1 MMRRIWECDALVR
14 TWMQSIAQEQ
24 LEAMRSLGAQPA
36 LYYQQR
42 SEHMAISLQL
52 ASSISSDLR
61 MSH

>member
-1 MMRRIWECDALVR
+1 
-14 TWMQSIAQEQ
+14 MQSIAQEQ